1 MLEEFAASFLS
12 LGTAPAIARLEDVP
26 PAEVSY
32 TCSLPG
38 RYQAPPQH
46 ADLVLQTPP
55 PRPTL
60 RVVDSPP
67 VPSQQEHTQAGA
79 ASEHDEDWPPGF
91 GPAKPTVDDVPPGT
105 PPADAHQTAAT
116 VVPLLQVYSRRN
128 VTVVRGTREVLPL
141 QLFPD
146 ASSPVKE
153 VVANFVHDVCTEAPP
168 PVLVASPPRRRS

>member
-1 MLEEFAASFLS
+1 
-12 LGTAPAIARLEDVP
+12 VP

-32 TCSLPG
+32 TCNLPG
-38 RYQAPPQH
+38 RQQAPPQH

-91 GPAKPTVDDVPPGT
+91 GPAKLTVDDVPPGT

-116 VVPLLQVYSRRN
+116 VVPPLQVYSRRN
-128 VTVVRGTREVLPL
+128 VTVARGTREVLPL

-146 ASSPVKE
+146 ASSLVK
-153 VVANFVHDVCTEAPP
+153 
-168 PVLVASPPRRRS
+168 